1 MSTPM
6 TQLFDLR
13 DRVALVTGGNGGLG
27 LGMALGLAGAGASVV
42 IAARR
47 QDKADAALA
56 RLREVS
62 DSCLFVP
69 LDVSSEESCRTATR
83 TVVERFGRLD
93 ILVNN
98 AGTTVRKLPQDLS
111 ELDWQTVI
119 DTNLTGAF
127 RCAQAAFPFMQA
139 QGRGKIINI
148 ASMYAMFGAPMVAAY
163 AASKG
168 GVVQLTKSLAAA
180 WADSNIQVNAL
191 VPGWLDTELTQSARQ
206 QIGGLHDA
214 VLSRT
219 PAKRWGLPEDMA
231 GPAVFLAS
239 DASNFVTG
247 ACLAV
252 DGGYSVR
259 G

>member
-1 MSTPM
+1 
-6 TQLFDLR
+6 
-13 DRVALVTGGNGGLG
+13 
-27 LGMALGLAGAGASVV
+27 
-42 IAARR
+42 
-47 QDKADAALA
+47 
-56 RLREVS
+56 
-62 DSCLFVP
+62 
-69 LDVSSEESCRTATR
+69 
-83 TVVERFGRLD
+83 
-93 ILVNN
+93 
-98 AGTTVRKLPQDLS
+98 
-111 ELDWQTVI
+111 LDWQTVI

-214 VLSRT
+214 VLNRT
-219 PAKRWGLPEDMA
+219 PANRWGVPEDMA
-231 GPAVFLAS
+231 GPVVFLAS